1 MSLNIGFTL
10 ASTEELQIIADAV
23 REQVN
28 QVHSLN
34 NKTFIAVHGLKIDIG
49 AGIIYKIKMQI
60 SETEFYDIRVT
71 KVEHF
76 YGDSIL
82 VGSIFTDHTIDSEFT
97 NLSNV
102 N

>member
-34 NKTFIAVHGLKIDIG
+34 NKTFIAVHGLKKDIG

-71 KVEHF
+71 KVENLN
-76 YGDSIL
+76 GDEIL